1 MIFLRVQP
9 RHVAKNIDVLVD
21 TVGSAQ
27 LEASLRIEP
36 ELVKVEGIR
45 DDGKTRISKK
55 PFARL
60 VTAREHAV
68 AKSRHERPQ
77 HPVQH
82 GMFASRAVT
91 VAGHHYN
98 TGALRYNQLREDH
111 TTVAVDMAD
120 VELSLVEGFAQR
132 LEIAKGVGPLIGKL
146 CDRDAVSYGLINF
159 LLFAWT
165 TDEQG
170 HRVPM
175 PDKFE
180 RICEHYLANAII
192 DEIVCN
198 HADVHLATS
207 P

>member
-1 MIFLRVQP
+1 
-9 RHVAKNIDVLVD
+9 
-21 TVGSAQ
+21 
-27 LEASLRIEP
+27 
-36 ELVKVEGIR
+36 
-45 DDGKTRISKK
+45 
-55 PFARL
+55 
-60 VTAREHAV
+60 
-68 AKSRHERPQ
+68 
-77 HPVQH
+77 
-82 GMFASRAVT
+82 MFASRAVT

-146 CDRDAVSYGLINF
+146 CYRDALSYGLINF

-175 PDKFE
+175 PDKFK

>member
-1 MIFLRVQP
+1 
-9 RHVAKNIDVLVD
+9 
-21 TVGSAQ
+21 
-27 LEASLRIEP
+27 
-36 ELVKVEGIR
+36 
-45 DDGKTRISKK
+45 
-55 PFARL
+55 
-60 VTAREHAV
+60 
-68 AKSRHERPQ
+68 
-77 HPVQH
+77 
-82 GMFASRAVT
+82 MFASRVVA
-91 VAGHHYN
+91 VAGHNYN

-120 VELSLVEGFAQR
+120 VELPLVKGFAQR
-132 LEIAKGVGPLIGKL
+132 LEIAKGVGLLVGKL
-146 CDRDAVSYGLINF
+146 CDRDAASYGLINF

-180 RICEHYLANAII
+180 RICEYYLANAII
-192 DEIVCN
+192 DEIVSN